1 MTKISEDDFYI
12 GIIGM
17 GDMGKMY
24 ARNFS
29 KAGWKC
35 VVCDR
40 EENYNTLLEEFK
52 DTSVEVVKNGHLVS
66 RKADFIIYSVEAAFI
81 DKVVAEYGS
90 STKVGATVSGQ
101 TSVKAPE
108 RAAFEKHLPKD
119 VHVVSVHSLHGPT
132 VSPEGQPLVLIQH
145 NSPDWVMRK
154 TEQVF
159 DCFRSRYVYL
169 TYEEH
174 DIVTANTQAVTH
186 AAFLS
191 MGTAW
196 NMSQSYP
203 WELDRYVNGIEVV
216 KCNIALRIYANKW
229 HVYAGLA
236 ILNPSAHA
244 QVRQFATSATDL
256 FKLMVVGDYESL
268 KQRALE
274 ARRAVFGYKDGVE
287 PGANGE
293 KCERTPILLSDTLL
307 DRFSLHQP
315 SSQHCSAR
323 NSHLTILTMV
333 DCWHKLGIHPFDH
346 LDVAGTP
353 LFRMWIGVAEYLFRS
368 PERLNLALESAA
380 YDTSHRADDTEFVVA
395 TRGWSEVIEHGSFT
409 HYKEKFESTAKFLEP
424 RFEEANRMN
433 KEMLK
438 VIMESGAPK
447 SMKTPPKK
455 LSSLPLVK

>member
-1 MTKISEDDFYI
+1 MGVENEFII

-24 ARNFS
+24 ANNFYKS
-29 KAGWKC
+29 GWSC
-35 VVCDR
+35 IVCDR
-40 EENYNTLLEEFK
+40 PENYDSLFAYYR
-52 DTSVEVVKNGHLVS
+52 DTPVHVVKNGHLVS
-66 RKADFIIYSVEAAFI
+66 RKADFVIYSVEAEFI
-81 DKVVAEYGS
+81 DRVVGEYGA
-90 STKVGATVSGQ
+90 STKVGAIVSAQ

-108 RAAFEKHLPKD
+108 RAAFERHLPHD
-119 VHVVSVHSLHGPT
+119 VHVVSIHSLHGPT

-145 NSPDWVMRK
+145 TSPDWVLRK
-154 TEQVF
+154 AEDVF
-159 DCFRSRYVYL
+159 SCFRSRYVYL

-244 QVRQFATSATDL
+244 QVRQFAASATEL
-256 FKLMVVGDYESL
+256 FKLMIAGDYHGL
-268 KQRALE
+268 KERALD
-274 ARRAVFGYKDGVE
+274 ARRRVFGYKDGVE
-287 PGANGE
+287 PGTNGS
-293 KCERTPILLSDTLL
+293 KSERTPILLSESLL

-323 NSHLTILTMV
+323 NSHLTILAMV
-333 DCWHKLGIHPFDH
+333 DCWNRLGIHPFDH

-368 PERLNLALESAA
+368 PDRLNTALESASF
-380 YDTSHRADDTEFVVA
+380 DISHRSDDTEFVVA
-395 TRGWSEVIEHGSFT
+395 TRGWSEVIEHGSFS
-409 HYKEKFESTAKFLEP
+409 HYKDKFESTARFLEP
-424 RFEEANRMN
+424 RFEEAARMN

-447 SMKTPPKK
+447 TVKSPPKK
-455 LSSLPLVK
+455 PVSLPLSQ